1 MTLFDDDDDSEQW
14 YDPQDKFQRKV
25 LQNAEK
31 LNVHP
36 IIHLAKQQEKALEA
50 MMEFSRQEP
59 LVNKQERVA
68 IESDVKE
75 AEEAISRAYQV
86 MPSGVIQD
94 E

>member
-1 MTLFDDDDDSEQW
+1 MSLFDNDSDDQW
-14 YDPQDKFQRKV
+14 YDAENKFQKKV

-31 LNVHP
+31 LDVHP
-36 IIHLAKQQEKALEA
+36 IVHLAKQQEKALEA
-50 MMEFSRQEP
+50 MTEFAGQEP

-75 AEEAISRAYQV
+75 AEEAISRAYKV